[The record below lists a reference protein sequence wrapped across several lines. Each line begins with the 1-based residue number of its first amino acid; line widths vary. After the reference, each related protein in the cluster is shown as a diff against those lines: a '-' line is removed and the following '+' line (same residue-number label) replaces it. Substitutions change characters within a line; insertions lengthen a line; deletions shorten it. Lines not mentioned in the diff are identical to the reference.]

1 MKSYD
6 LIIIGA
12 GAAGLTAAIYA
23 SRYKLKVLVIGKLIG
38 GTTGEAYMVC
48 NFPSYGRI
56 SGTEL
61 IQKIIN
67 QVRGLGVEIK
77 PGEVYSINTKNKKN
91 KEVFHLSKSQ
101 KSGISVPQT
110 QEMFE
115 AGRFEDKKF
124 FVSKTPGTQGVS
136 DKNRNE
142 FEVIISKEK
151 YLSKKIIIA
160 TGLTKN
166 KLKIEREKELIGRG
180 INYCATCD
188 APLYKN
194 KIVVVVG
201 GSDSA
206 LTSALLLAEF
216 AKKIYISYRKDKFIN
231 AEPTWKE
238 EVMKNKKISIMFNSE
253 VKELIGK
260 DFLEGIKIKR
270 DSKIQELKID
280 GLFIEIGSTPNDF
293 LAKELK
299 LKMDGAYIKVDKKQK
314 TSVSG
319 VFAAGDITNN
329 PLKQIVTAC
338 AEGAIAAYSAYKE
351 ISAG

>member
-23 SRYKLKVLVIGKLIG
+23 SRYKLKTLVVGRLIG
-38 GTTGEAYMVC
+38 GTTGEAYKIC
-48 NFPSYGRI
+48 NFPSYGEI
-56 SGTEL
+56 NGTEF

-77 PGEVYSINTKNKKN
+77 PGEVSSINT
-91 KEVFHLSKSQ
+91 
-101 KSGISVPQT
+101 
-110 QEMFE
+110 
-115 AGRFEDKKF
+115 
-124 FVSKTPGTQGVS
+124 
-136 DKNRNE
+136 NRNE

-151 YLSKKIIIA
+151 YLSRKIIIA

-166 KLKIEREKELIGRG
+166 KLKIEREKEFIGRG

-299 LKMDGAYIKVDKKQK
+299 LKMDGAYVKVDKKQK